1 MLMLVLYL
9 SVKEVAMHVTL
20 TGWHKTAGAAGA
32 GAAGGTDPYTR
43 TVADHTDRLARPI
56 PAAAASPYQT
66 GERAY
71 EGARVCV
78 CVCVFVAAPPRLPP
92 PNRGPSPF
100 CRRRTLTQPTAGW
113 LSRRYLVVIGSPG
126 PWSADSRVGR
136 RSRFA
141 TLTLS
146 RQIEQ
151 HIPPHSSY
159 KWMAT
164 YFVT

>member
-1 MLMLVLYL
+1 MYL

-20 TGWHKTAGAAGA
+20 TGWHKTAGA

-56 PAAAASPYQT
+56 PAAAACPYQT

-71 EGARVCV
+71 EGARV

-100 CRRRTLTQPTAGW
+100 CRRRTLTQRP
-113 LSRRYLVVIGSPG
+113 
-126 PWSADSRVGR
+126 AD
-136 RSRFA
+136 
-141 TLTLS
+141 
-146 RQIEQ
+146 
-151 HIPPHSSY
+151 
-159 KWMAT
+159 
-164 YFVT
+164 

>member
-9 SVKEVAMHVTL
+9 TVKEVAMHVTL
-20 TGWHKTAGAAGA
+20 TGWYETAGGQEQREAQILTHAQSRTTL
-32 GAAGGTDPYTR
+32 TDWRAPYLQPLPVHIRPVKGPTR
-43 TVADHTDRLARPI
+43 ARECACVCLSRLHRVYRRLIAVLHLS
-56 PAAAASPYQT
+56 AAAALWRN
-66 GERAY
+66 G
-71 EGARVCV
+71 
-78 CVCVFVAAPPRLPP
+78 RLIEPQIF
-92 PNRGPSPF
+92 SI
-100 CRRRTLTQPTAGW
+100 
-113 LSRRYLVVIGSPG
+113 IGSPG
-126 PWSADSRVGR
+126 PWSADCRVGR

>member
-56 PAAAASPYQT
+56 PAAAACPYQT

-78 CVCVFVAAPPRLPP
+78 CVCLSRLHRVYRRLIAVLHLSAAAALWRNGRLIEPQIFSSNWQP
-92 PNRGPSPF
+92 
-100 CRRRTLTQPTAGW
+100 RTLISW
-113 LSRRYLVVIGSPG
+113 LSRRPALSFRHADLVA
-126 PWSADSRVGR
+126 ADRTTHST
-136 RSRFA
+136 
-141 TLTLS
+141 TLL
-146 RQIEQ
+146 
-151 HIPPHSSY
+151 
-159 KWMAT
+159 
-164 YFVT
+164 V